1 MTYRFKRVLITGGAG
16 TIGIPTAK
24 ELISRGIEVVVF
36 DLNEQL
42 ERLESFLDEK
52 VENFLAPY

>member
-1 MTYRFKRVLITGGAG
+1 MTYKFKRVLITGGAG

-24 ELISRGIEVVVF
+24 ELISRGIKVVVF

-42 ERLESFLDEK
+42 ERLESFLDKK
-52 VENFLAPY
+52 V